1 TGETPISKRYFR
13 QKLMNRGVSSRKGTH
28 NIMTYYGVRLKP
40 QEKEQKQQ
48 QEATRVELGGMISE
62 TPYIGHMENYGN
74 SFHLIPPDPKKSASA
89 SSVETNHEQKA
100 PMPSQEPEPD
110 KYIDEVTDLPS
121 QQSVDKSTEPS
132 AADRL
137 SELQRRGDL
146 SHIEQRILAE
156 LQRAGAAGK
165 TLYDIATNLGL
176 EIPLAQ
182 KALERLK
189 SLSLVEEAVADDGL
203 KRWRLAA

>member
-1 TGETPISKRYFR
+1 
-13 QKLMNRGVSSRKGTH
+13 
-28 NIMTYYGVRLKP
+28 
-40 QEKEQKQQ
+40 
-48 QEATRVELGGMISE
+48 
-62 TPYIGHMENYGN
+62 
-74 SFHLIPPDPKKSASA
+74 
-89 SSVETNHEQKA
+89 
-100 PMPSQEPEPD
+100 MPSQEPEPD